1 MLTIPPLRFVLQ
13 DRTQPI
19 PNLNTRLVVGDV
31 VELLCDFA
39 VERSDFINVNMIS
52 RVVGGSYNLS
62 FEVGADAPSLKIYM
76 PKNVV
81 GANSGNNVQLLMRIR
96 RGMSYP
102 APDAT
107 VSIDAGGIIVPTPG
121 FVWDFSDGTAQ
132 GWNPQSVYA
141 GNQLAVQNRSL
152 VFNVRSNRPGVISSH
167 MISHPVLVSA
177 GRTYKFSF
185 DAIGGAAT
193 SDGSILYMTVNGSP
207 LNNKVNVENLTQAN
221 PQTGSGEYTATTTG
235 SVQLGIFN
243 QAVPTGPHLIS
254 LGNIKMTPGPG
265 LS

>member
-1 MLTIPPLRFVLQ
+1 MLTMPPLRFVLQ
-13 DRTQPI
+13 DNALPI
-19 PNLNTRLVVGDV
+19 PNLSTRLLIGNA
-31 VELLCDFA
+31 VELICPFA
-39 VERSDFINVNMIS
+39 VKQGDFVNANLIGERG
-52 RVVGGSYNLS
+52 RTYNLS
-62 FEVGADAPSLKIYM
+62 FEVEKDEPELNFLIHRSIIVGKSGT
-76 PKNVV
+76 NVFLV
-81 GANSGNNVQLLMRIR
+81 ARVR
-96 RGMSYP
+96 RGSDVYF
-102 APDAT
+102 APTTT
-107 VSIDAGGIIVPTPG
+107 VSIDAGGIVVPTPG

-152 VFNVRSNRPGVISSH
+152 VFNLHSNRPGVISSH
-167 MISHPVLVSA
+167 IISHAVLVSA